1 MRYRYEVVWDS
12 EIDDPQ
18 NEGEKFK
25 YTQDFFDIADARQ
38 CMLLHSKR
46 NAVMKV
52 RTYNENNNL

>member
-1 MRYRYEVVWDS
+1 MRYRYEVSWDS

-25 YTQDFFDIADARQ
+25 YTKDFFDIADARQ

-46 NAVMKV
+46 NAIMKV
-52 RTYNENNNL
+52 RTYEEGR

>member
-25 YTQDFFDIADARQ
+25 YTKDFFDIADARQ
-38 CMLLHSKR
+38 CMLLHTSR

-52 RTYNENNNL
+52 RTYE

>member
-25 YTQDFFDIADARQ
+25 YTKDFFDIADARQ
-38 CMLLHSKR
+38 CMSLHAGR

-52 RTYNENNNL
+52 RTYEEGR